1 MKING
6 VSNIQKVMN
15 AYKTNKAQNTNKVS
29 LKEDKIEISQKGKN
43 YQLAMDSL
51 KNVEDIR
58 QDKVNDIKIRIENG
72 TYTIDK
78 HKLAKSMIQEDLNWR
93 G

>member
-15 AYKTNKAQNTNKVS
+15 AYKTNKSQNTNKVS
-29 LKEDKIEISQKGKN
+29 LKEDKIEISQKGKD
-43 YQLAMDSL
+43 YQIAMDSL
-51 KNVEDIR
+51 KNIEDVR
-58 QDKVNDIKIRIENG
+58 EDKVNDIKIRIENG